1 MSSLLRA
8 YAISVAVTLAIARP
22 ALPGG
27 LQKPASDPQED
38 VRRTLLANARGFA
51 SNDLH
56 TVEAAWSHG
65 DDVTVFESGHAN
77 YGWSDYRDHH
87 LRPEMAE
94 LKNVQYQ
101 LSEIK
106 IHIAG
111 TTAWATF
118 KYTIVGDLPG
128 RHVDASGLGTG
139 ILEKQSDGWK
149 IVHWHSSS
157 PRKPAGPVKTP

>member
-1 MSSLLRA
+1 MSYLFRT
-8 YAISVAVTLAIARP
+8 YVISVAVILAMARP
-22 ALPGG
+22 ALPDE

-65 DDVTVFESGHAN
+65 DDVIVFEGGHAN
-77 YGWSDYRDHH
+77 YGWPDYRDHH
-87 LRPEMAE
+87 LKPEMAE
-94 LKNVQYQ
+94 LKNVKYEV
-101 LSEIK
+101 SDIR
-106 IHIAG
+106 IHMAG
-111 TTAWATF
+111 ATAWATF
-118 KYTIVGDLPG
+118 KYTIAGDLPG
-128 RHVDASGLGTG
+128 RHVDGVGLGTS